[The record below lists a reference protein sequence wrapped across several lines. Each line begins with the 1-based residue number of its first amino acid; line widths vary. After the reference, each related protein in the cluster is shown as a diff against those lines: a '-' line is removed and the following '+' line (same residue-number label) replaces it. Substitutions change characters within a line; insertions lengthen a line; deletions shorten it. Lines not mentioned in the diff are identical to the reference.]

1 MLGYHK
7 KFILFLGT
15 WVGIVLDEAKG
26 KNNGTVQGK
35 SYFECPDKHGMF
47 VRQSQLGQIADVTTG
62 ADGTPGPASL
72 SGRQPS
78 FTKETSPKSPN
89 ESSGLKRPG
98 IPTPSSGLAGG
109 AKSRLPTPGS
119 GPTGGRQPSFTNLKL
134 KKSQS
139 PMPG

>member
-1 MLGYHK
+1 
-7 KFILFLGT
+7 
-15 WVGIVLDEAKG
+15 
-26 KNNGTVQGK
+26 
-35 SYFECPDKHGMF
+35 MF

-62 ADGTPGPASL
+62 ADGTPGPTSL